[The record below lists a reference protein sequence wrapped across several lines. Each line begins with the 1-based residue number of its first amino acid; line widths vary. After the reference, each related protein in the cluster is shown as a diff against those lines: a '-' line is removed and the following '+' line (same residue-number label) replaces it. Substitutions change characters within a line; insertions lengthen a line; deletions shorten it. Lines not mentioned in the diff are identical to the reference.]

1 MDWLFATVALL
12 VALLIFV
19 GLLVHFSSFRWAML
33 GLLVF
38 AGLYTYIETQL
49 TSSDAEKPSEAEKP
63 AEAEKPTEAE
73 KSAEA
78 AKPTEAEKPS
88 EDGVAATVRLA
99 AEQGRADAQFA
110 MGRKYEDGH
119 GVPQYYA
126 EAMKWYRLAAEQGH
140 AWAQFR
146 LGMMYREGRGVPH
159 DFVQAYMWLN
169 LAASRFPASETKYR
183 DSAIQNRDRAAS
195 RLTPEQLAEAQRLA
209 REWKPKPA
217 AP

>member
-19 GLLVHFSSFRWAML
+19 GLLVHFSSFRWALL

-63 AEAEKPTEAE
+63 AEAEKPTEAD

-78 AKPTEAEKPS
+78 EKPTE
-88 EDGVAATVRLA
+88 DGAAATVRLA

-126 EAMKWYRLAAEQGH
+126 EAMSWYRLAAEQGH
-140 AWAQFR
+140 AGAQLR

-159 DFVQAYMWLN
+159 DFFKAYMWLN
-169 LAASRFPASETKYR
+169 LAASRFTASETEYR
-183 DSAIQNRDRAAS
+183 DRAIRNRDRAAS